1 MRSAFTMVL
10 SRCAMTMRVASS
22 ASRLRLTMACVW
34 LSKALVASS
43 NSRMRGREAMARA
56 ISRAE

>member
-1 MRSAFTMVL
+1 MVL